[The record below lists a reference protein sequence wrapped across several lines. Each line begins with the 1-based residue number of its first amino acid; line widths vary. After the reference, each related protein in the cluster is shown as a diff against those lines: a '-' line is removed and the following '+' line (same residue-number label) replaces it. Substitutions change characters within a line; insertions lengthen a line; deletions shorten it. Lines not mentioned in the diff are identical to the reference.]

1 MKKISKFV
9 LFFVISIFQKKK
21 RFIILNPDL
30 TSFGIKKVIIFDKK
44 KSTFSSYKIR
54 DKYDFITVEEI
65 FFYESYKLD
74 DLKIFSKIKKDIIDK
89 ELLIIDCGS
98 NIGCSTNYFL
108 NTFDNSKI
116 ISIEPDLGNFNMLKS
131 NVENNKNLVI
141 INNAISNENINYIVE
156 SSLENNKD
164 NRGKRIIGGLG
175 QNFLKSLTINQILAE
190 KNNQNFYPFLV
201 KIDVEG
207 HEKNLFLSNTE
218 WFNKFKIVIVEI
230 HDWML
235 PGQSISRGYLNVIT
249 ESMKKFNRDTIIKG
263 ENLISIKINDI

>member
-98 NIGCSTNYFL
+98 NIGCSTNYF
-108 NTFDNSKI
+108 
-116 ISIEPDLGNFNMLKS
+116 G
-131 NVENNKNLVI
+131 
-141 INNAISNENINYIVE
+141 
-156 SSLENNKD
+156 
-164 NRGKRIIGGLG
+164 
-175 QNFLKSLTINQILAE
+175 
-190 KNNQNFYPFLV
+190 
-201 KIDVEG
+201 
-207 HEKNLFLSNTE
+207 
-218 WFNKFKIVIVEI
+218 
-230 HDWML
+230 
-235 PGQSISRGYLNVIT
+235 
-249 ESMKKFNRDTIIKG
+249 
-263 ENLISIKINDI
+263 